1 MLEVRNLWA
10 GYNGITVLRDI
21 TLEVSGRSATA
32 VLGPNG
38 AGKTTLFRAIAG
50 LVRPQRGHV
59 VFEGSPIHGLPPHEI
74 ARRGL
79 VYVPAERELFPQLT
93 VLENLELGAYSSPG
107 DLRSRL
113 RRVFDL
119 FPRLA
124 ERRGQRAGTLSGG
137 EQQMLAIARA
147 LMGRPRLILLDE
159 PSTGLAPRL
168 VAELYRQLAALQEEG
183 VTILLA
189 EQQVRAALGLCER
202 VYVLRDGRMVFWG
215 SASELWGRP
224 ELRRAYLGELRR
236 VEPVGEARDGR

>member
-10 GYNGITVLRDI
+10 GYEGTAVVREVD
-21 TLEVSGRSATA
+21 LEVPGREATA

-38 AGKTTLFRAIAG
+38 AGKSTLFRAIAG
-50 LVRPQRGHV
+50 LIRPQRGV
-59 VFEGSPIHGLPPHEI
+59 VIFDGSPIHGLPPHEI
-74 ARRGL
+74 SRRGL

-93 VLENLELGAYSSPG
+93 VLENLELGAYSSPEG
-107 DLRSRL
+107 LRSRL
-113 RRVFDL
+113 RLVFDL

-147 LMGRPRLILLDE
+147 LMSQPKLILLDE

-168 VAELYRQLAALQEEG
+168 VAELYRQLEVLQREG

-189 EQQVRAALGLCER
+189 EQQVRAALGLCRR
-202 VYVLRDGRMVFWG
+202 VYVLRDGRVVFRGAASDLWG
-215 SASELWGRP
+215 KSELRQ
-224 ELRRAYLGELRR
+224 AYLGEPRGM
-236 VEPVGEARDGR
+236 ESVGGVAGG